1 MEPLAI
7 INSASN
13 IKCEIS
19 TETDWQKCYFLCQK
33 YDKTKII
40 HKASSNIVET
50 VIERYNER
58 NKYNDTDYSE
68 TIERINV
75 KALQEHV
82 IPILQMIT
90 NFTNCNHIQRLKKR
104 Y

>member
-7 INSASN
+7 INSAKGIIN

-19 TETDWQKCYFLCQK
+19 IETDQQKCFIGQK

-40 HKASSNIVET
+40 HKASSNEVET

-58 NKYNDTDYSE
+58 TKYNDTDYSE
-68 TIERINV
+68 TIERI
-75 KALQEHV
+75 KIKDLQENFDNV
-82 IPILQMIT
+82 T
-90 NFTNCNHIQRLKKR
+90 CYSNFTNDYTLYKL
-104 Y
+104 